1 MTLSADSPW
10 IYEHLIDLTKGMNI
24 SLRPELLDK
33 GELVNAQNVWFEDGR
48 VNSDTGFKTLL
59 NTVRG
64 APRVQFQFFKTTGSS
79 ENLLITNDTI
89 YTETNNAWHY
99 IHDGNAILASTTV
112 IVAGV
117 VTDLTIEVLSITG
130 FDDGDFIEIEL
141 DTGTQHQTIIDGAP
155 SGSTITFI
163 DALPSD
169 VSIDNLV
176 VKAVLAIPT
185 VTTAGIF
192 GDLTIEVSSANP
204 IADGNFIGIELD
216 DGTQHQTTVNGAPG
230 SNTITFIDALPSSA
244 AVGNLVVKAVDL
256 TGVNTDQVSVTVL
269 AAFDYFIFTNGQ
281 DNVMY
286 YDGLIVQDVPNMPSS
301 GDCKCK
307 VVAIFNF
314 MLLLI
319 HTIEGGTAYPQRIRN
334 SDVADISEWVNG
346 IAGYI
351 DLFDSEDFLTA
362 ALLLGP
368 YMMLYKERTVIRMEY
383 IGDTVTPRIFNFDVV
398 VTGEGARSVDSVID
412 IGTEHI
418 LIGNANVYRYR
429 GGFDIEPVADK
440 VWSKL
445 FGNSAELNP
454 NLGGVVSIIYIE
466 ELDEAWFFYADS
478 EATAFSNNIARL
490 KLSSNAWSFRS
501 LPIEI
506 SGYGFFSTNDTLKWS
521 ELVGSWLAQTF
532 KWGGSQT
539 QAGSPT
545 TILLSNTTVN
555 QAYEY
560 DYVNDTDN
568 DIAIAWLFET
578 KELYNPDEKFR
589 TNFMDLRGKGGT
601 VLIEYS
607 LDGGIN
613 WDTWVDT
620 ILGASYEEYRY
631 HKQVISNR
639 IRFRL
644 SGTSS
649 GFSLAWLG
657 IQFMPES
664 SH

>member
-1 MTLSADSPW
+1 MTLSANSPW
-10 IYEHLIDLTKGMNI
+10 QYEHLVDLTKGMNI

-33 GELVNAQNVWFEDGR
+33 GELVNAQNVWFNDGKI
-48 VNSDTGFKTLL
+48 NSDTGYKKFSGV
-59 NTVRG
+59 VRG
-64 APRVQFQFFKTTGSS
+64 VPRVQFQFFKTTGSS
-79 ENLLITNDTI
+79 ESLLITNDTI
-89 YTETNNAWHY
+89 YTETNSAWHY
-99 IHDGNAILASTTV
+99 IHDGEAVSLIPT
-112 IVAGV
+112 
-117 VTDLTIEVLSITG
+117 LTSPKESGARTIRVSGTTG
-130 FDDGDFIEIEL
+130 FNNGD
-141 DTGTQHQTIIDGAP
+141 
-155 SGSTITFI
+155 
-163 DALPSD
+163 
-169 VSIDNLV
+169 
-176 VKAVLAIPT
+176 
-185 VTTAGIF
+185 
-192 GDLTIEVSSANP
+192 
-204 IADGNFIGIELD
+204 FIGIELD
-216 DGTQHQTTVNGAPG
+216 DGTQHQTIINESPVGDLIVLA
-230 SNTITFIDALPSSA
+230 DALPSDA
-244 AVGNLVVKAVDL
+244 AVGNLVVKAVNL
-256 TGVNTDQVSVTVL
+256 YGVNTEQVSVTVL
-269 AAFDYFIFTNGQ
+269 AAFNYFIFTNSQ

-286 YDGLIVQDVPNMPSS
+286 YDGLTVQDVPNMPSD
-301 GDCKCK
+301 GVCRCK

-319 HTIEGGTAYPQRIRN
+319 HTIEGGKAYPQRIRN
-334 SDVADISEWVNG
+334 SDVADIKEWETG
-346 IAGYI
+346 IAGSI

-362 ALLLGP
+362 ALPLGP

-412 IGTEHI
+412 IGTEHVF
-418 LIGNANVYRYR
+418 IGNANVYRYR
-429 GGFDIEPVADK
+429 GGFDTEPVADK

-445 FGNSAELNP
+445 FSNSAELNP
-454 NLGGVVSIIYIE
+454 NLGDVVSIIYIE

-478 EATAFSNNIARL
+478 EATTFPNNIARL
-490 KLSSNAWSFRS
+490 KLSSDAWSFRS

-506 SGYGFFSTNDTLKWS
+506 SGYGFFSTNDTLKWN
-521 ELVGSWLAQTF
+521 ELTGLWLAQTF

-545 TILLSNTTVN
+545 TILMSNTTTN

-560 DYVNDTDN
+560 DYVNATDN
-568 DIAIAWLFET
+568 GIDIPWSFET
-578 KELYNPDEKFR
+578 KELYNPAEKFR
-589 TNFMDLRGKGGT
+589 TNFLDLRGKGGT

-613 WDTWVDT
+613 WDTWMDI

-644 SGTSS
+644 SGTSP
-649 GFSLAWLG
+649 GFSLAWIG

>member
-10 IYEHLIDLTKGMNI
+10 QYEHLVDLTKGMNI

-48 VNSDTGFKTLL
+48 INSDTGFKTFL

-89 YTETNNAWHY
+89 YTETNSAWHY
-99 IHDGNAILASTTV
+99 IHDGEAVSTIPMV
-112 IVAGV
+112 ITTGIT
-117 VTDLTIEVLSITG
+117 TDSAIEVLAITG
-130 FDDGDFIEIEL
+130 FADGD
-141 DTGTQHQTIIDGAP
+141 
-155 SGSTITFI
+155 
-163 DALPSD
+163 
-169 VSIDNLV
+169 
-176 VKAVLAIPT
+176 
-185 VTTAGIF
+185 
-192 GDLTIEVSSANP
+192 
-204 IADGNFIGIELD
+204 FIGIELD
-216 DGTQHQTTVNGAPG
+216 DGTQHQTTVNGDPIG
-230 SNTITFIDALPSSA
+230 STIVFNDALPSS
-244 AVGNLVVKAVDL
+244 VSIGKLVVKAVDL
-256 TGVNTDQVSVTVL
+256 HGVNTDQVSVTVL
-269 AAFDYFIFTNGQ
+269 AAFNYFIFTNSQ

-286 YDGLIVQDVPNMPSS
+286 YDGLMVQDVPNMPSS
-301 GDCKCK
+301 GNCKCK

-334 SDVADISEWVNG
+334 SDVADISEWVTG
-346 IAGYI
+346 IAGSI

-368 YMMLYKERTVIRMEY
+368 YMILYKERTVIRMEY

-398 VTGEGARSVDSVID
+398 ITGEGARSVDSVID

-418 LIGNANVYRYR
+418 FVGNANVYQYR
-429 GGFDIEPVADK
+429 GGFDTEPVADK

-454 NLGGVVSIIYIE
+454 NLGSVVSIIYIE
-466 ELDEAWFFYADS
+466 ELDEAWFFYANS
-478 EATAFSNNIARL
+478 EATAFPNNIARL
-490 KLSSNAWSFRS
+490 KLAFNTWSFRS

-506 SGYGFFSTNDTLKWS
+506 SGYGFFSTNDTLKWG

-545 TILLSNTTVN
+545 TILMSNTTVN

-560 DYVNDTDN
+560 DYVNATDN
-568 DIAIAWLFET
+568 GIDIAWSFET
-578 KELYNPDEKFR
+578 KELYNPAEKFR
-589 TNFMDLRGKGGT
+589 TNFMDLRGRGGT

-613 WDTWVDT
+613 WDTWMDT

-631 HKQVISNR
+631 YKQVISNR
-639 IRFRL
+639 IRYRL

-664 SH
+664 SY